1 MTCFC
6 LALKRDPPPPQPIG
20 GATELLL
27 LLPTHNYK
35 WALPFGPLLSA
46 AATKMR
52 RMKGEKNFAVY
63 EIRGYHHN
71 IIDGVPQTPLKTLV

>member
-1 MTCFC
+1 MF
-6 LALKRDPPPPQPIG
+6 LFGPEKGSPPPRPIG

-35 WALPFGPLLSA
+35 WVLPFGPLLLA
-46 AATKMR
+46 AATKIR

-63 EIRGYHHN
+63 EITGYHHN
-71 IIDGVPQTPLKTLV
+71 IIDGVPQTPLKTLF

>member
-1 MTCFC
+1 MFLFGPEKGSPLPDRSSALLSSCYFC
-6 LALKRDPPPPQPIG
+6 LRTTISG
-20 GATELLL
+20 
-27 LLPTHNYK
+27 
-35 WALPFGPLLSA
+35 LPFGPLLLA